1 MHQRGAVA
9 FMARSV
15 ARHHAALGTLAVLD
29 LAVPI
34 ELPPVGLITL
44 RGQPPAPTTGL
55 LLECLRAV
63 AATLRAGD

>member
-1 MHQRGAVA
+1 
-9 FMARSV
+9 MARSV

-34 ELPPVGLITL
+34 ELLPVGLITP
-44 RGQPPAPTTGL
+44 RGQLPPPATGL

>member
-44 RGQPPAPTTGL
+44 RGQPPTPTTGL
-55 LLECLRAV
+55 LLRCLRAV
-63 AATLRAGD
+63 AATLSTGD